1 LHTAAAGPI
10 WPRNNS
16 GGSETILHRNS
27 NGPLARF
34 FVLEPRLT
42 DLIAKAAI
50 DRRLAGIVTPT
61 IEGLGF
67 ELVRLR
73 LMGGKRHVL
82 QIMADRPDGG
92 IEVDDCAK
100 ISRAISA
107 VLDVED
113 PISGEYVLEVSSPGI
128 DRPLTREKDF
138 ERYSGYEAKLETAE
152 MIDGRKR
159 FKGVLQGVE
168 DGEVLIEI
176 EPETVIGLA
185 FDLIADAKLVLTD
198 ELIAESL
205 AGRKAQGFDP
215 GELPEGFDEIEADET
230 DASEEEDEEEV
241 K

>member
-1 LHTAAAGPI
+1 M
-10 WPRNNS
+10 
-16 GGSETILHRNS
+16 
-27 NGPLARF
+27 
-34 FVLEPRLT
+34 T
-42 DLIAKAAI
+42 DLIAKAAL

-73 LMGGKRHVL
+73 LMSGKRAVL

-92 IEVDDCAK
+92 IEVDECAK
-100 ISRAISA
+100 ISRGVSA

-113 PISGEYVLEVSSPGI
+113 PISGEYTLEVSSPGI
-128 DRPLTREKDF
+128 DRPLTRIKDF
-138 ERYSGYEAKLETAE
+138 ERYAGYEARIETTE

-168 DGEVLIEI
+168 DGEVLVEI

-198 ELIAESL
+198 ALIAESL

-215 GELPEGFDEIEADET
+215 GEIPEGFDAVETDTDET
-230 DASEEEDEEEV
+230 DDTSEEEDEEV

>member
-1 LHTAAAGPI
+1 M
-10 WPRNNS
+10 
-16 GGSETILHRNS
+16 
-27 NGPLARF
+27 
-34 FVLEPRLT
+34 T

-92 IEVDDCAK
+92 IEVDDCAR
-100 ISRAISA
+100 ISRAVSA

-113 PISGEYVLEVSSPGI
+113 PIAGEYVLEVSSPGI

-138 ERYSGYEAKLETAE
+138 ERYAGYEARLETTE
-152 MIDGRKR
+152 LIDGRKR
-159 FKGVLQGVE
+159 FKGLLQGVE

-176 EPETVIGLA
+176 APETVIGLA
-185 FDLIADAKLVLTD
+185 VDLIADAKLVLTD
-198 ELIAESL
+198 ALIAESL

-215 GELPEGFDEIEADET
+215 GEIPEGFDEIEAEDDSDDTDET
-230 DASEEEDEEEV
+230 DASEEEDEEV